1 MIESEDS
8 FRQAYVE
15 AVREGEL
22 VMAACEAY
30 FDELEEAE
38 CEDEDLGLLEMEARI
53 DTLYKCKADK
63 VNPVNKATS
72 DGSVQKGIEN

>member
-1 MIESEDS
+1 MIERENL

-30 FDELEEAE
+30 FDDLEQADH
-38 CEDEDLGLLEMEARI
+38 EDEDLGLLEMEA
-53 DTLYKCKADK
+53 
-63 VNPVNKATS
+63 
-72 DGSVQKGIEN
+72 